1 MYYYVL
7 LLCMYIHH
15 VLLSTMYGSILLHDD
30 GYHYPYIMESM
41 HMMEMVGDGS
51 ISGTIY
57 SS

>member
-1 MYYYVL
+1 
-7 LLCMYIHH
+7 
-15 VLLSTMYGSILLHDD
+15 MYGSILLHDD